1 MADDVAP
8 AISILNGDDDDD
20 DCEGDKEEESVT
32 EVVGGGGGGGG
43 ERMAGSPG
51 GEGATSLSLSCR
63 SVIRLDE
70 VWSMISPWD

>member
-8 AISILNGDDDDD
+8 CISILNGEEEEDDD
-20 DCEGDKEEESVT
+20 EEESVT

-51 GEGATSLSLSCR
+51 GERATSLSLSCR

-70 VWSMISPWD
+70 VWSMISPLD